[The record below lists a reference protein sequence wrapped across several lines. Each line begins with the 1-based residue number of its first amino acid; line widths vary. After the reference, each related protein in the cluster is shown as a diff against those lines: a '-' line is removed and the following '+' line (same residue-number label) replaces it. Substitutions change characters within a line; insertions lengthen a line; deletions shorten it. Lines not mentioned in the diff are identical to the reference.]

1 MFSKESGKG
10 VCGKSQWTAARETAK
25 KSGSKV
31 DEEGVEVAVCRHG
44 ILFKALNM
52 FRGEIFAYP
61 LFLQKEL
68 AMAYKIQFICTDIM
82 CKYYPYLQKVCKS
95 FPELLPLLQNRPF
108 LSVMHA
114 KGHSGKC
121 EVNISIL
128 DYLLH
133 CILLVLW
140 MLLGLALLSA
150 TPSLLPVCLSL

>member
-133 CILLVLW
+133 CILLVL
-140 MLLGLALLSA
+140 
-150 TPSLLPVCLSL
+150 

>member
-1 MFSKESGKG
+1 M
-10 VCGKSQWTAARETAK
+10 
-25 KSGSKV
+25 
-31 DEEGVEVAVCRHG
+31 EGAVCRHG

-95 FPELLPLLQNRPF
+95 FRELVPLLQNRPF
-108 LSVMHA
+108 LFVMSA

-121 EVNISIL
+121 EVNIYSR
-128 DYLLH
+128 
-133 CILLVLW
+133 
-140 MLLGLALLSA
+140 
-150 TPSLLPVCLSL
+150 LPPTLYIACVMNVVGENKSKYRNM